1 MRVEAGRETQ
11 FFRQT
16 DGYAD
21 MIEVGAT
28 FILDHAGI
36 DSLIATL
43 SDQGYR
49 TVGPI
54 VRDGAIVPGPISG
67 TDSLP
72 AGWHDIQAP
81 GSYRL
86 QHRDDADLFG
96 WSVGPQSWK
105 ASFLPASET
114 LWHTSATNP
123 TDIVESAPSEAPLA
137 IIGARACDLAGLAL
151 LDEILIGGAH
161 IDHSYARRRL
171 PAFVIVAEC
180 TTPAATCFCS
190 SMNTGPEAEHGFD
203 LALIELGMIEQTDY
217 KSDET
222 SRVLFRV
229 GSSRGGAI
237 LEAVGSAR
245 LATQGELDERSSLL
259 GGSRAAMGRTLDTS
273 GLRELLARNI
283 EHPRWE
289 EVAKRCL
296 SCGNCTM
303 VCPSCFCTDVND
315 VTDLRGGIERERH
328 WASCFDLQHSY
339 LHGGAVRSSSSSR
352 YRQWAV
358 HKLST
363 WHDQFG
369 TSGCVGCGRCI
380 TWCPVGIDITEEVAG
395 IRATDGLTQAELGT
409 RAAES

>member
-1 MRVEAGRETQ
+1 
-11 FFRQT
+11 
-16 DGYAD
+16 

-28 FILDHAGI
+28 VILDRAGI
-36 DSLIATL
+36 DSLIVTL

-54 VRDGAIVPGPISG
+54 VRDGAIVPGAISG
-67 TDSLP
+67 VDSLP
-72 AGWHDIQAP
+72 TGWHDVQAP

-86 QHRDDADLFG
+86 YRDDDAELFG

-105 ASFLPASET
+105 AAFLPASQI
-114 LWHTSATNP
+114 LWQTSAMDP
-123 TDIVESAPSEAPLA
+123 TALVEPEPDEAPLA
-137 IIGARACDLAGLAL
+137 VIGARACDSAGLAL
-151 LDEILIGGAH
+151 LDEVFLGGAH
-161 IDHSYARRRL
+161 IDRSYQRRRQ

-190 SMNTGPEAEHGFD
+190 SMNSGPQADHGFD
-203 LALIELGMIEQTDY
+203 LALIELGTNSAANRER
-217 KSDET
+217 EEP
-222 SRVLFRV
+222 SRYLLRV
-229 GSSRGGAI
+229 GSERGGI
-237 LEAVGSAR
+237 LLEAISAVR
-245 LATQGELDERSSLL
+245 LATPSELDERSTLL
-259 GGSRAAMGRTLDTS
+259 EHAAATMGRALDTS

-283 EHPRWE
+283 EHPQWK
-289 EVAKRCL
+289 EVAERCL

-315 VTDLRGGIERERH
+315 VTDLRGGIERQRH

-380 TWCPVGIDITEEVAG
+380 TWCPVGIDITQEVAG
-395 IRATDGLTQAELGT
+395 IRATDGLTRADLGT
-409 RAAES
+409 RAVEP